1 MSDRTATTDD
11 RLLVAAFLERR
22 DEEAFRALF
31 RRHAPAML
39 RTARRLL
46 APRIEA
52 AEDVVQEAW
61 LRAARGLGGFAWR
74 SPLRTWLLGIVVH
87 RCRDEWRRRPA
98 AGAQEALDGPG
109 PPVAPPAVATRVDL
123 ERAVAALPAGYR
135 EALLLHDVEEL
146 THEEIAAVRGVTPG
160 TSKSQL
166 ARARAA
172 LRQMLQGEAGR

>member
-1 MSDRTATTDD
+1 VSDRTATTDD

-109 PPVAPPAVATRVDL
+109 PPVASRVDL

-172 LRQMLQGEAGR
+172 LRQRLQGEEGR